1 MDSHN
6 IWEMGLFKLSLLNE
20 ILIIML
26 EKETL
31 VFEQNL
37 PELIKTDLSKFV
49 LIKDDQIIGTFVA
62 IFDALKAGYEKFRD
76 QPFFVRQVLPAQ
88 QPLNFANNFLLQ

>member
-1 MDSHN
+1 MR
-6 IWEMGLFKLSLLNE
+6 LFKLSLQYE
-20 ILIIML
+20 ILKIML

-49 LIKDDQIIGTFVA
+49 LIKDEHIIGTFVA

-76 QPFFVRQVLPAQ
+76 QPFFIRQVLPAQ
-88 QPLNFANNFLLQ
+88 QPLNFANNYLLH